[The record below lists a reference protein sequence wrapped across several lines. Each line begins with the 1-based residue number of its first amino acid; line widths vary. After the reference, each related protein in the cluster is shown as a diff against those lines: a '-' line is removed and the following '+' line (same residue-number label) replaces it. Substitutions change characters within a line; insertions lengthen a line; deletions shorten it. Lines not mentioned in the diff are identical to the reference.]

1 MVQSAVKILKKL
13 PYICHIYLW
22 NNQEIER
29 CYQISSTIPRPKPEK
44 FKLII
49 HLLLFLTIAFTDNTI
64 SILDKDVYIKH
75 NESLVSGYL
84 KNWY

>member
-1 MVQSAVKILKKL
+1 MKKL
-13 PYICHIYLW
+13 KDAIKFLPPSQDL
-22 NNQEIER
+22 
-29 CYQISSTIPRPKPEK
+29 KPEK

-84 KNWY
+84 KN